1 MTGNVTL
8 RQLRAFV
15 AVARSRSFTQ
25 AANELSL
32 TQSAV
37 TMAIRTLEAEVGLRL
52 LDRSTRHVAPTT
64 HGERFL
70 ATAERMLEDMERAL
84 EDLRAIAEREQ
95 GLVVVAATA
104 SFINYV
110 LAPALRDL
118 SLRFPGISVRLIEE
132 HTEGAAR
139 RLLAA
144 EVDFAVTT
152 LPSPEHGI
160 EAVPLLRDRFAVI
173 CPEGHPLTRA
183 GASLG
188 WGALLD
194 FPRAGLSIQNG
205 IRRLLQQDKHGIQA
219 VRDLRYEV
227 SSVGALQSIVETGLA
242 IAVMPALAAVP
253 MQRSPLVCR
262 VLEPPLYRTVSLAR
276 RAGRSLT
283 PAATE
288 VVRAAIKRLQH
299 LRNADIEVL
308 WDEVALRRQRW
319 IHEARGKD

>member
-1 MTGNVTL
+1 MSGNVTL
-8 RQLRAFV
+8 RQLRVFL
-15 AVARSRSFTQ
+15 AVGRSRSFTR
-25 AANELSL
+25 AANELNL

-37 TMAIRTLEAEVGLRL
+37 TMAIRALEAEVGLRL
-52 LDRSTRHVAPTT
+52 LDRSTRSVAPTV

-70 ATAERMLEDMERAL
+70 VTAERMLEDMERAL

-104 SFINYV
+104 SFISHV

-118 SLRFPGISVRLIEE
+118 AGRFPGISVRLIEE

-152 LPSPEHGI
+152 LPSPEPGI
-160 EAVPLLRDRFAVI
+160 EAVPLLCDRFGLI
-173 CPEGHPLTRA
+173 CPSSHPLARA
-183 GASLG
+183 GPSLG

-194 FPRAGLSIQNG
+194 FPRVGLSMQNG
-205 IRRLLQQDKHGIQA
+205 IRRLLQQDQHGIQA

-227 SSVGALQSIVETGLA
+227 SSVGALQSVVETGLA
-242 IAVMPALAAVP
+242 IAAIPALAAIP
-253 MQRSPLVCR
+253 MRRASLVCCT
-262 VLEPPLYRTVSLAR
+262 LEPPLHRTISLAR

-288 VVRAAIKRLQH
+288 VVRAAVKRLRN

-308 WDEVALRRQRW
+308 WDEATLRRQHW
-319 IHEARGKD
+319 IHEVSGRR